1 MTDIFERLESNNKE
15 AVENAKQCLRE
26 QFIKV
31 NEPWLLNGLYDYYL
45 STNSQRAME
54 ILVNIKEP
62 HHVYLFDRLSDS
74 LKGQKLDT
82 KVQALTLFG
91 YVARR
96 QPTWLYKLEE
106 HSLIRELLRSLRNE
120 VELLPLISAL
130 LVLIVLLPTIPSA
143 MGYYLRDIFEIFS
156 RLASWNCNP
165 GKFVEDQL
173 IHMQVALYAL
183 FLRLYGMFPCSF
195 LIYLKYQ
202 YKDKNTPVFVHTIKP
217 MLNTVKMHPSL
228 VTSTED
234 TEVTTERWRS
244 KGVHEIIVECEHF
257 SLDLTDRCPHDSCQ
271 YTSGFRSRSGTTNST
286 IESSYHLQNLKSLAT
301 LQIPM
306 TEPSTPFFTPSR
318 MFNLHTPPIV
328 EAIPTG
334 VSQVQDITS
343 HYSLRQSTSS
353 PEAAV
358 EATPE
363 TTPVRDYRTI
373 SNRSQPLNS
382 NIARALTS
390 FTSKTRS
397 GSVSS
402 TPSQSQPSSPMHKES
417 SPFNFSTEIKVEPIR
432 YKISKL
438 KLDKYQAPD
447 TSDLSRIKHL
457 PSTSSPLRITNP
469 DICSRQSS
477 LNQRSESPVS
487 LEDEEVLSIV
497 SKSDDNKSGDS
508 HFVMQE
514 GDDTAEIKLEEQEN
528 GSPCIE
534 GGLHMP
540 NSKSMNNFAKRVQR
554 LRHHSTCNP
563 EPVKIDTSTGSS
575 PGNGISFTNATVRRA
590 VSCPEMKKSPTNPLK
605 DLDKT
610 LDETDEE
617 TNEKTENLTQHK
629 PAPTKSIDVNHST
642 TQTENFWPYEHL
654 FLGVFPSLEINE
666 LKPSPDASPA
676 ASYTYNDRSL
686 PPSIYDTLDHYIK
699 VAVRTY
705 EKNSKEQL
713 KNQLELVYQHLLFER
728 HRRETHAYRNRR
740 LLADA
745 KSTRSLEECNSA
757 LRDTVQLQQ
766 KDLDDLRAQI
776 EICKKDWLME
786 DKKLNKTI
794 KYWENQYK
802 SVQDECKILQA
813 NNESLLKD
821 ISDYK
826 TRNAS
831 LETQLLDVQADLFEA
846 FAELNVA
853 KQKLQQ
859 GEKGKKELEELN
871 QELLLIGELHL
882 KYQERLK
889 IVDCGKVDQSLLED
903 VRKACNE
910 EVRNL
915 NVQLET
921 KQANIEAY
929 RSRVVELE
937 HALTMKDD
945 LILSQKQMIGTINE
959 GKFEKLEALES
970 KYQTQIVINRGLEE
984 KIMELWQRVD
994 SAKRHVGSPDTSS
1007 CHEVQVTTTAGLSPH
1022 SSPLSASLASSE
1034 GSTAFHER
1042 EVRNLQAI
1050 VDQREIP
1057 STSRFDETEESFPE
1071 ND

>member
-363 TTPVRDYRTI
+363 TTPVR
-373 SNRSQPLNS
+373 
-382 NIARALTS
+382 
-390 FTSKTRS
+390 
-397 GSVSS
+397 
-402 TPSQSQPSSPMHKES
+402 
-417 SPFNFSTEIKVEPIR
+417 
-432 YKISKL
+432 
-438 KLDKYQAPD
+438 APD

>member
-306 TEPSTPFFTPSR
+306 TESSTPFFTPSR

-363 TTPVRDYRTI
+363 TTPVR
-373 SNRSQPLNS
+373 
-382 NIARALTS
+382 
-390 FTSKTRS
+390 
-397 GSVSS
+397 
-402 TPSQSQPSSPMHKES
+402 
-417 SPFNFSTEIKVEPIR
+417 
-432 YKISKL
+432 
-438 KLDKYQAPD
+438 APD
-447 TSDLSRIKHL
+447 TSDLSRVKHL

-514 GDDTAEIKLEEQEN
+514 GDDVAEIKLEEQEN

-605 DLDKT
+605 DMDKT

-617 TNEKTENLTQHK
+617 TNEKTENLTQQHK

-921 KQANIEAY
+921 KQANLEAY